1 MAKGKNARR
10 RRERERIAGAAAPD
24 AAREARPATDAA
36 SAGAGVRA
44 ANVAALWKLPLA
56 VTAVVTLCAWLRIQA
71 PLPWSI
77 DEYYHL
83 GLAREMRHH
92 LRLTSFWWT
101 PFSTL
106 YDRFVDSTPLFH
118 VLLMPFATLRLELA
132 SFLGVL
138 LGQLFMVGAFAW
150 ALWSMRVPRPWW
162 FVLAL
167 PALGTLF
174 LQRLEMLRPH
184 VWLIGFTCV
193 VVALLVER
201 RWKVLLVVCA
211 LFGLTHTGGWIA
223 IPIAALWSL
232 AGLVVLDTEE
242 SNSSALPLR
251 ARVPWQAPA
260 AAAGG
265 WLLGQLVH
273 PEVPANFKLFFIANF
288 VVPFQATS
296 AGNAAL
302 RSQLGTE
309 LQPPELWIV
318 RDQWPAYAVAAIVA
332 VALLAKPRL
341 RSRDTLTA
349 ALPALAFLLVGTLA
363 IRRFLELG
371 EPLILLALAML
382 AREGAR
388 RGLSPPK
395 PWTRRALAAAL
406 VLAASITVVG
416 LRAQGYGTRAPTL
429 AMARWLGGHGA
440 RGERVFTAQWADSS
454 PLFYAAP
461 QLQTLVALDPT
472 VFYAKDP
479 RLFEQYVAVVQG
491 RAGDP
496 ARIIRET
503 FGCRWVTIWR
513 VPSYQAL
520 ALQLWRAPGMTV
532 AYDDEDYLVLDLGR
546 R

>member
-1 MAKGKNARR
+1 MV
-10 RRERERIAGAAAPD
+10 EP
-24 AAREARPATDAA
+24 RP
-36 SAGAGVRA
+36 SLA
-44 ANVAALWKLPLA
+44 ANVLALLKLPLA
-56 VTAVVTLCAWLRIQA
+56 VTAVVTLCAWLRFEA
-71 PLPWSI
+71 PLPWSY

-83 GLAREMRHH
+83 ALAREMRSH

-118 VLLMPFATLRLELA
+118 ALLMPFAALRLELA
-132 SFLGVL
+132 SGLGVL

-184 VWLIGFTCV
+184 VWLIGFTGV

-201 RWKVLLVVCA
+201 RWKTLVVVCA

-232 AGLVVLDTEE
+232 AGLVALDAEE
-242 SNSSALPLR
+242 GSGRGLPLR
-251 ARVPWQAPA
+251 ARVPWQPPA

-302 RSQLGTE
+302 KSQLGTE
-309 LQPPELWIV
+309 LMPPEGWILAG
-318 RDQWPAYAVAAIVA
+318 QWPAYVVAAIVG
-332 VALLAKPRL
+332 VALFVQPRL
-341 RSRDTLTA
+341 RSRATLTA
-349 ALPALAFLLVGTLA
+349 ALPALAFLLVGTVA

-371 EPLILLALAML
+371 EPLALLALAVL
-382 AREGAR
+382 AREGIR
-388 RGLSPPK
+388 RRLSPPK
-395 PWTRRALAAAL
+395 PWTRRALAAAVVVTAL
-406 VLAASITVVG
+406 ITVTA
-416 LRAQGYGTRAPTL
+416 LREQGYGRHSAPL
-429 AMARWLGGHGA
+429 AMARWLGAHGA

-461 QLQTLVALDPT
+461 QLQSLVALDPT
-472 VFYAKDP
+472 VFQAKDAQ
-479 RLFEQYVAVVQG
+479 RFERYVAVVQG

-496 ARIIRET
+496 AREIRDT
-503 FGCRWVTIWR
+503 FGCRWVTVWR
-513 VPSYQAL
+513 MPSYQAL
-520 ALQLWRAPGMTV
+520 ALQLWRSPGMRV
-532 AYDDEDYLVLDLGR
+532 AYEDADYLVLDLGAR
-546 R
+546 